1 MSRAVSVA
9 KNLCRAFPSGYRSD
23 CLVCLSPGFSIL
35 ADGLEWAIWVGGG
48 GHLLSLTALL
58 KTIWLTM
65 RALAQA
71 RHSSFYIWVAAAQCS
86 IFHAIGIH
94 IKKKAASLVSS
105 WILIWTIALSGRKVI
120 RRLIS
125 SHVLPKAKGQD
136 GYDQATPGPRAST
149 GTSSRTREF
158 VQLCQEAER
167 TQYSLSPAQVNYEKQ
182 AERSTCLCCSPS
194 ILSNLC

>member
-1 MSRAVSVA
+1 MSCFPFWLSVWLSCMPESGFFHSSWRAWVSHMGGRWGASPIVNCA
-9 KNLCRAFPSGYRSD
+9 IENDMAYNARFGPSAPLIFLYMSGCCSM
-23 CLVCLSPGFSIL
+23 FSISCY
-35 ADGLEWAIWVGGG
+35 W
-48 GHLLSLTALL
+48 HT
-58 KTIWLTM
+58 
-65 RALAQA
+65 
-71 RHSSFYIWVAAAQCS
+71 Y
-86 IFHAIGIH
+86 
-94 IKKKAASLVSS
+94 KKKAASLVSS